1 MDDEHIDRQMDRQIM
16 TDRLQEDRNRQTF
29 RQTH

>member
-16 TDRLQEDRNRQTF
+16 TDRLQEDRSRQTF